1 MLRKKVKNVLLFSV
15 LRYNVMPSGYPEY
28 RLVTERTAKMTWLL
42 TASTIRSSG
51 PFTEAVVKSVEDG
64 VVSAGDMCHMIR

>member
-1 MLRKKVKNVLLFSV
+1 MLRKKVKNVLLISV
-15 LRYNVMPSGYPEY
+15 FRYNVMPSSYPEY
-28 RLVTERTAKMTWLL
+28 RMVTERTAKMTWLL